1 MTAGG
6 TVREPVEKEAKDR
19 RQQKAV
25 YRIFT

>member
-1 MTAGG
+1 MTVGRK
-6 TVREPVEKEAKDR
+6 VKEPAEEESTDR